1 MLSVGYFPFSL
12 STLIR
17 LQKKSLCLAISKV
30 NREDVIESIKL
41 SHRIAW
47 VFVVSFIALIAFWQI
62 SKSVNDWTW
71 FARSGSILVCIGVI
85 TASYDIKGR
94 MEKSNAPNTYSSQTI
109 ILEALIVIVGTL
121 VWGFGDLVGKII

>member
-1 MLSVGYFPFSL
+1 
-12 STLIR
+12 
-17 LQKKSLCLAISKV
+17 V

-47 VFVVSFIALIAFWQI
+47 AFVVSFIALIVFWQI

-85 TASYDIKGR
+85 TASYEIKGR